1 MLVRRART
9 KASRRCDAG
18 HEASTREAGRGAAPY
33 LAGAPARGSLRAGPS
48 FAKYFP
54 KYHALTQNA
63 CDHTL
68 TFREILPLPY
78 VLHDNFSATESDN
91 SKNSSAATTPK
102 NSTRKLAF
110 SPSGDV
116 GNSGYRYAH
125 WEDHPHKKRREGRP
139 EGDDAAGAGGGGG
152 TTV

>member
-1 MLVRRART
+1 MLPCYHLGLSTHSERTLARL
-9 KASRRCDAG
+9 G
-18 HEASTREAGRGAAPY
+18 H
-33 LAGAPARGSLRAGPS
+33 
-48 FAKYFP
+48 
-54 KYHALTQNA
+54 
-63 CDHTL
+63 
-68 TFREILPLPY
+68 
-78 VLHDNFSATESDN
+78 FSATESDN

-125 WEDHPHKKRREGRP
+125 WEDHPHKKRREGPP